1 MAKIKLIKK
10 RKGFRKN
17 LIIPRKQKQ
26 KINRMLSATMRAVN
40 RNNIYKANR
49 MLNYT
54 KSITLLKKR
63 RSE

>member
-10 RKGFRKN
+10 RKSVRKN
-17 LIIPRKQKQ
+17 LVIPRKQKQ
-26 KINRMLSATMRAVN
+26 KINRMLTATMRAVN
-40 RNNIYKANR
+40 RNNIYKANK

-54 KSITLLKKR
+54 KSITLLKRK